1 MNCFITGTDTGI
13 GKTVVTCAL
22 LSALRTSGHVAVGM
36 KPVAAGVDA
45 LGQNDD
51 VTALLASSSPTVPQS
66 ILNPYLMRSPTAPHL
81 AAAEE
86 GREIEWPVLDAAF
99 QEARA
104 NASRVLV
111 EGVGGWCIPLS
122 DTLMLADLPLR
133 WDLPVILVAGIRL
146 GALNHT
152 LLTVDAIRASG
163 CRLLGFVANQ
173 VDPDYAW
180 AGRTVDTLEARIDA
194 PCLARL
200 SWRPDAHPSVFAE
213 ALTAAALA
221 LDDVVTP

>member
-22 LSALRTSGHVAVGM
+22 LGALRAAGHVAVGM

-45 LGQNDD
+45 RGENED
-51 VTALLASSSPTVPQS
+51 VTALLEASSPAVPQS
-66 ILNPYLMRSPTAPHL
+66 ILNPYLMKAPTAPHL
-81 AAAEE
+81 AAEEE
-86 GREIEWPVLDAAF
+86 GRVIEWSVLDAAF

-104 NASRVLV
+104 KATRVLV

-122 DTLMLADLPLR
+122 ASLMLDELPRR
-133 WDLPVILVAGIRL
+133 WNLPVILVAGIRL

-163 CRLLGFVANQ
+163 CRLLGFIANQ

-180 AGRTVDTLEARIDA
+180 GDRTVDTLESRIDA

-200 SWRPDAHPSVFAE
+200 PWRPGAHPSMFAE
-213 ALTAAALA
+213 FLTAAALA
-221 LDDVVTP
+221 LDDAVTA

>member
-1 MNCFITGTDTGI
+1 MNAFITGTDTGI

-22 LSALRTSGHVAVGM
+22 LRALRASGQVAVGM

-45 LGQNDD
+45 SGQNED
-51 VTALLASSSPTVPQS
+51 VAALLESSSPGVPQTV
-66 ILNPYLMRSPTAPHL
+66 LNPYLMKAPTAPHL

-86 GREIEWPVLDAAF
+86 GCVIEWPVLDAAF
-99 QEARA
+99 EQARA
-104 NASRVLV
+104 NAGTVLV

-122 DTLMLADLPLR
+122 DTLMLEDLPRR
-133 WDLPVILVAGIRL
+133 WNLPVILVAGIRL

-173 VDPDYAW
+173 VDPDYGW
-180 AGRTVDTLEARIDA
+180 AHQTVDTLEARIDA

-200 SWRPDAHPSVFAE
+200 PWVPGAHPERFAGL
-213 ALTAAALA
+213 LTAAANA
-221 LDDVVTP
+221 LDDGVAR

>member
-22 LSALRTSGHVAVGM
+22 LSALRAAGHVAVGM

-45 LGQNDD
+45 LGQNED
-51 VTALLASSSPTVPQS
+51 VTALLASSSPGVPQS
-66 ILNPYLMRSPTAPHL
+66 VLNPYLMSAPTAPHL
-81 AAAEE
+81 AAAAE
-86 GREIEWPVLDAAF
+86 GRVIEWPVLDTAF
-99 QEARA
+99 QEARVKA
-104 NASRVLV
+104 DRVLV

-122 DTLMLADLPLR
+122 DTLMLEDLPRR
-133 WDLPVILVAGIRL
+133 WNLPVILVAGIRL

-173 VDPDYAW
+173 VDPDYVW
-180 AGRTVDTLEARIDA
+180 ADRTVDTLEARIDA

-200 SWRPDAHPSVFAE
+200 PWQPGVHPSIFA
-213 ALTAAALA
+213 ASLTAAALA
-221 LDDVVTP
+221 LDDAVIP